1 MTRPQPLDLA
11 LIGNC
16 RVAALVDTS
25 ARIVWWCFPRF
36 DGDPVFCR
44 LLSGDEEKGFCDVV
58 LHDVATKRSAYSRNT
73 AVLETWL
80 EDRQGGVVKITDFM
94 PRFGRFERIFRP
106 PQLMRRI
113 EPISGLPRIAV
124 RVRPTFGYGRKPA
137 QVVIGSNHIRYLG
150 DADVLRLTTDAP
162 LSFITGETK
171 FALTRPLTLV
181 FGPDEPFLGDIDSTG
196 RDFETRTR
204 VYWLEWVRTL
214 GVPFEW
220 QREVIRAAI
229 TLKLCS
235 FEETGAIIAA
245 HTTSIPEAPGT
256 MRTWDY
262 RFCWLRDAFFVVAAL
277 NRLGAT
283 QTMESYI
290 GYLTTAVAESDGVLS
305 PLHSIVP
312 GEPLDEHV
320 AAHLDGFGGQ
330 GPVRIG
336 NAAAGQAQHDVYGSV
351 VLGAKQMFI
360 DQRLP
365 KMGDQAL
372 FHRLER
378 LGERAAA
385 LALTPD
391 AGIWEYRG
399 RTRVHTYSATLCWAA
414 CDRLSNIAGYLGLPQ
429 RSAYWRERAAPI
441 KRAILDEAW
450 SDKRGAIVGA
460 FGHEDLDASVLMI
473 ADLGLLQP
481 TDPRFVMTVAAIG
494 RDLRRNGYIMRYTA
508 ADDFG
513 APETAFIVCSFW
525 FSDALMATGKR
536 EEARETFQDILAH
549 TNGYGLLSEDL
560 HPTSGQLWGNIPQ
573 TYSMAGVIN
582 SAMHLSN
589 RWEDAW
595 WRGW

>member
-1 MTRPQPLDLA
+1 MTDPQPLDLA

-16 RVAALVDTS
+16 RVAALVDAT
-25 ARIVWWCFPRF
+25 ARVVWWCFPRF
-36 DGDPVFCR
+36 DGDPVFSR
-44 LLSGDEEKGFCDVV
+44 LLSGAEEKGFTDVV
-58 LHDVATKRSAYSRNT
+58 LHDQVKSESAYARNT
-73 AVLETWL
+73 AVLETFL
-80 EDRQGGVVKITDFM
+80 EDSHGGRIKITDFM
-94 PRFGRFERIFRP
+94 PRFGRYERVFRP
-106 PQLMRRI
+106 PQFVRRI
-113 EPISGLPRIAV
+113 EPVAGLPRVAI
-124 RVRPTFGYGRKPA
+124 RVRPTFNYGQKPA
-137 QVVIGSNHIRYLG
+137 QVVIGSNHIRYVG
-150 DADVLRLTTDAP
+150 DRDVLRLTSDAP
-162 LSFITGETK
+162 LSFIAGETM
-171 FALTRPLTLV
+171 FALTRPVTLV
-181 FGPDEPFLGDIDSTG
+181 FGVDEPFLSDIDSTAQ
-196 RDFETRTR
+196 DFETRTR
-204 VYWLEWVRTL
+204 AYWLEWSRTL

-220 QREVIRAAI
+220 QSETIRAAI

-256 MRTWDY
+256 TRNWDY

-290 GYLTTAVAESDGVLS
+290 NYLTTAVADPEGVLS

-312 GEPLDEHV
+312 GESLEERV
-320 AAHLDGFGGQ
+320 ATDLDGFGGQ

-336 NAAAGQAQHDVYGSV
+336 NAAAEQAQHDVYGSV
-351 VLGAKQMFI
+351 VLGAKQMFV
-360 DQRLP
+360 DHRLP
-365 KMGDQAL
+365 KMGDEAL
-372 FHRLER
+372 FRRLEQ

-399 RTRVHTYSATLCWAA
+399 RTRVHTYSAALCWAA
-414 CDRLSNIAGYLGLPQ
+414 CDRLSQIAGYLGLPK
-429 RSAYWRERAAPI
+429 RAAYWRDRAAPI

-450 SDKRGAIVGA
+450 SEKRGAIVGA
-460 FGHEDLDASVLMI
+460 FGHEELDASVLLI
-473 ADLGLLQP
+473 ADLGLLPP

-494 RDLRRNGYIMRYTA
+494 RDLKRNGRIMRYTA

-513 APETAFIVCSFW
+513 EPETAFIVCNFW
-525 FSDALMATGKR
+525 YADALAATGKR
-536 EEARETFQDILAH
+536 DQARDVFQDILGH
-549 TNGYGLLSEDL
+549 TNRYGILSEDI
-560 HPTSGQLWGNIPQ
+560 HPSTGRLWGNIPQ
-573 TYSMAGVIN
+573 TYSMAGIIN

>member
-1 MTRPQPLDLA
+1 MNDGQPLDLA

-16 RVAALVDTS
+16 RVAALIDSS
-25 ARIVWWCFPRF
+25 ARVVWWCFPRF

-44 LLSGDEEKGFCDVV
+44 LLSGSEEKGFTDVV
-58 LHDVATKRSAYSRNT
+58 LHDQVKTTSSYARNT
-73 AVLETWL
+73 AVLETFL
-80 EDRQGGVVKITDFM
+80 EDEHGAIVKITDFM
-94 PRFGRFERIFRP
+94 PRFGRYERVFRP
-106 PQLMRRI
+106 PQFVRRI
-113 EPISGLPRIAV
+113 EPVAGLPRIAL
-124 RVRPTFGYGRKPA
+124 RVRPAFNYGGKPA
-137 QVVIGSNHIRYLG
+137 QVVIGSNHIRYVG
-150 DADVLRLTTDAP
+150 DRDVLRLSTDAP
-162 LSFITGETK
+162 LSFIAGETM
-171 FALTRPLTLV
+171 FALTRPLTLI
-181 FGPDEPFLGDIDSTG
+181 FGVDEPFLSEIDSTA
-196 RDFETRTR
+196 RDFETRTL
-204 VYWLEWVRTL
+204 VYWREWVRTL

-220 QREVIRAAI
+220 QGEVIRAAI

-256 MRTWDY
+256 MRNWDY

-290 GYLTTAVAESDGVLS
+290 NYLTTVVADPDGVLS

-312 GEPLDEHV
+312 GAPLDERL
-320 AAHLDGFGGQ
+320 AENLEGFGGQ

-336 NAAAGQAQHDVYGSV
+336 NAAAEQAQHDGYGSV
-351 VLGAKQMFI
+351 VLGAKQMFV
-360 DQRLP
+360 DHRLP
-365 KMGDQAL
+365 KMGDEAL
-372 FHRLER
+372 FRRLEP
-378 LGERAAA
+378 LGERAAK

-414 CDRLSNIAGYLGLPQ
+414 CDRLSQIAGYLCLPD
-429 RSAYWRERAAPI
+429 RSAYWRDRASVI
-441 KRAILDEAW
+441 RRAILEGAW
-450 SDKRGAIVGA
+450 SEKRGAIVGA
-460 FGHEDLDASVLMI
+460 FGHDDLDASVLMI
-473 ADLGLLQP
+473 ADLGLLPP

-494 RDLRRNGYIMRYTA
+494 RELKRNGRIMRYTA

-513 APETAFIVCSFW
+513 EPETAFIVCNFW
-525 FSDALMATGKR
+525 YADALAAIGKR
-536 EEARETFQDILAH
+536 EQAREVFQDILSH
-549 TNGYGLLSEDL
+549 SNKYGLLSEDI
-560 HPTSGQLWGNIPQ
+560 HPKTGQLWGNIPQ